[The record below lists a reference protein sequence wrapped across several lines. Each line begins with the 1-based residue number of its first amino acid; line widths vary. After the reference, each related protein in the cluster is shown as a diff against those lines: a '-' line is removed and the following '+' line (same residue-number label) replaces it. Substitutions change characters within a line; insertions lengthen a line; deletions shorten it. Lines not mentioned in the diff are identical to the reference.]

1 MYILKVPNLWAFLW
15 FNFAKIDTMT
25 TAVFIDGAFFV
36 KRLRHYLPKEQHHNA
51 KIIAD
56 IAMSMALKHLKLR
69 HGQNTQDDDLYRIF
83 FYDCPPLEKKMH
95 RPISKKAIDLSK
107 SEEAI
112 FRKALHQE
120 LIKKRKFALRLGRLS
135 DFPGGWKLKPTVL
148 SDLLKGKR
156 QWENL
161 TDEDFS
167 IDIMQKGV
175 DMRIGVDIST
185 VTLKAQANRIILIA
199 GDADFV
205 PAAKLA
211 RREGVDFVLDAMHQN
226 IPDDLFE
233 HIDGLW
239 TTFSKPKTKEN

>member
-1 MYILKVPNLWAFLW
+1 
-15 FNFAKIDTMT
+15 MT
-25 TAVFIDGAFFV
+25 TAIFIDGAFFV

-51 KIIAD
+51 KEMAN
-56 IAMSMALKHLKLR
+56 IAMNMALRHLRLR
-69 HGQNTQDDDLYRIF
+69 QGQNTEDDDLYRIF

-95 RPISKKAIDLSK
+95 RPISKKSIDLSK
-107 SEEAI
+107 SDEAI

-135 DFPGGWKLKPTVL
+135 DYHGGWKLKPAVL
-148 SDLLKGKR
+148 SDLLKHKR
-156 QWENL
+156 QWESL
-161 TDEDFS
+161 TDDDFS

-185 VTLKAQANRIILIA
+185 VTLIGQANRIILIA

-211 RREGVDFVLDAMHQN
+211 RREGVDFILDAMHQK
-226 IPDDLFE
+226 IPEDLFE

-239 TTFSKPKTKEN
+239 TTFNKPKSKEK

>member
-1 MYILKVPNLWAFLW
+1 
-15 FNFAKIDTMT
+15 MT
-25 TAVFIDGAFFV
+25 TAIFIDGAFFV
-36 KRLRHYLPKEQHHNA
+36 KRLRHHLPKELHHDA
-51 KIIAD
+51 KNMAS
-56 IAMSMALKHLKLR
+56 IAMNMALRHLKLR
-69 HGQNTQDDDLYRIF
+69 QGQQSQDDDLYRIF

-95 RPISKKAIDLSK
+95 RPITKQAIDLSK
-107 SEEAI
+107 SDEAI

-135 DFPGGWKLKPTVL
+135 DYHGGWRLKPAVL
-148 SDLLKGKR
+148 NDLLKNKR
-156 QWENL
+156 QWDSL
-161 TDEDFS
+161 TDDDFT

-185 VTLKAQANRIILIA
+185 VTLKSQANRIVLIA

-211 RREGVDFVLDAMHQN
+211 RREGVDFILDAMHQN
-226 IPDDLFE
+226 IPEDLFE

-239 TTFSKPKTKEN
+239 TTFTKPKPK